1 MRKKCQCH
9 SLYGVWT
16 PTLGKTSH
24 KLRQLCIPPVEKSV
38 LQGMWFSAT
47 NCRHFSSGQSQS
59 GGAGKWGHQ
68 INFARRR
75 HLRRKS
81 YEIQCLKP
89 DLDLNLTFFLFVTLS
104 RLLTS
109 SHFSLRER
117 VFLIKVSQICVIL
130 NTVICFY
137 STLNWYFIKTQ
148 QEDKSFPGF

>member
-9 SLYGVWT
+9 PLYGAWT
-16 PTLGKTSH
+16 PTLGKSSH
-24 KLRQLCIPPVEKSV
+24 KLRYRRQLCIQKSV

-89 DLDLNLTFFLFVTLS
+89 DLNLNLTFFLFVTLS
-104 RLLTS
+104 RLFTS
-109 SHFSLRER
+109 SHPSLRER
-117 VFLIKVSQICVIL
+117 ESLFNQSLSDLCYFEHRNLFLFNVKLI
-130 NTVICFY
+130 FY
-137 STLNWYFIKTQ
+137 
-148 QEDKSFPGF
+148 